1 MRAPQELVD
10 QIKRQEGL
18 RLTAY
23 VDTLGNRSIGY
34 GHTPAFPGQMITEAE
49 AEALLMQD
57 LNAAQTD
64 LLTALPWCFSLS
76 VPRYCVLW
84 NMTFNMGIGHL
95 LEFRLM
101 LAAVRN
107 ANYSEA
113 AKQMLNSLWASQ
125 VKERATELA
134 EQMETGAWF
143 NPET

>member
-1 MRAPQELVD
+1 MKAPQELVD

-34 GHTPAFPGQMITEAE
+34 GHTPAFPGQTITEAE
-49 AEALLMQD
+49 ADSWLMQD
-57 LNAAQTD
+57 LNSAQTD
-64 LLTALPWCFSLS
+64 LLTALPWCSSLS

-84 NMTFNMGIGHL
+84 NMTFNMGIAHL

-101 LAAVRN
+101 LAAVRE
-107 ANYSEA
+107 ANYPEA
-113 AKQMLNSLWASQ
+113 AKQMMNSLWASQ

>member
-34 GHTPAFPGQMITEAE
+34 GHTPAFPGQTITEAE
-49 AEALLMQD
+49 ADSWLMQD
-57 LNAAQTD
+57 LNSAQTD

-84 NMTFNMGIGHL
+84 NMCFNMGISHL

-107 ANYSEA
+107 ANYPEA

-125 VKERATELA
+125 VKDRAVELS
-134 EQMETGAWF
+134 EQMETGAWCI
-143 NPET
+143 PEA

>member
-1 MRAPQELVD
+1 M
-10 QIKRQEGL
+10 
-18 RLTAY
+18 AY
-23 VDTLGNRSIGY
+23 QDDLGNWTIGY
-34 GHTPAFPGQMITEAE
+34 GHTPAFSGQTITEAE

-84 NMTFNMGIGHL
+84 NMCFNMGISHL

-107 ANYSEA
+107 KDWNEA
-113 AKQMLNSLWASQ
+113 SRQMLDSLWARQ
-125 VKERATELA
+125 VKDRAIELA
-134 EQMETGAWF
+134 EQMQTGNWF

>member
-57 LNAAQTD
+57 LNSAQTD

-84 NMTFNMGIGHL
+84 NMTFNMGIAHL

-101 LAAVRN
+101 LAAVRE
-107 ANYSEA
+107 ANYPEA
-113 AKQMLNSLWASQ
+113 AKQMLDSLWASQ
-125 VKERATELA
+125 VHDRAVELA

>member
-1 MRAPQELVD
+1 MKAPQELVD

-18 RLTAY
+18 RLKAY
-23 VDTLGNRSIGY
+23 RDTLRDWTVGY

-64 LLTALPWCFSLS
+64 LLTALPWCSSLA

-84 NMTFNMGIGHL
+84 NMTFNMGIAHL

-101 LAAVRN
+101 LAAVRE
-107 ANYSEA
+107 ANYPEA
-113 AKQMLNSLWASQ
+113 AKKMLNSLWASQ

-134 EQMETGAWF
+134 EQMETGHWF

>member
-1 MRAPQELVD
+1 MKPPQELVD

-18 RLTAY
+18 RLDAY
-23 VDTLGNRSIGY
+23 QDTLGNWTVGY

-64 LLTALPWCFSLS
+64 LLTALPWCSSLS

-84 NMTFNMGIGHL
+84 NMTFNMGIAHL

-101 LAAVRN
+101 LAAVRE
-107 ANYSEA
+107 ANYPEA
-113 AKQMLNSLWASQ
+113 AKQMMNSLWASQ

>member
-1 MRAPQELVD
+1 MRPPQELVD
-10 QIKRQEGL
+10 QVKRQEGL

-34 GHTPAFPGQMITEAE
+34 GHTPAFPGQTITEAE
-49 AEALLMQD
+49 ADSLLMQD

-64 LLTALPWCFSLS
+64 LLTALPWCFSLP

-84 NMTFNMGIGHL
+84 NMTFNMGIAHL
-95 LEFRLM
+95 LEFHLM
-101 LAAVRN
+101 LAAVRK
-107 ANYSEA
+107 ANYPEA
-113 AKQMLNSLWASQ
+113 AKQMMNSLWASQ
-125 VKERATELA
+125 VHDRAVELA

>member
-34 GHTPAFPGQMITEAE
+34 GHTPAFPGQTITEAE
-49 AEALLMQD
+49 ADSWLMQD
-57 LNAAQTD
+57 LNSAQTD
-64 LLTALPWCFSLS
+64 LLTALPWCSSLA

-84 NMTFNMGIGHL
+84 NMTFNMGISHL
-95 LEFRLM
+95 LEFHLM
-101 LAAVRN
+101 LAAVRE
-107 ANYSEA
+107 ANYPEA
-113 AKQMLNSLWASQ
+113 AKQMMNSLWASQ

>member
-1 MRAPQELVD
+1 MKAPQELVD

-18 RLTAY
+18 RLEAY
-23 VDTLGNRSIGY
+23 QDTLGNRSIGY
-34 GHTPAFPGQMITEAE
+34 GHTPAFPGQTITEAE
-49 AEALLMQD
+49 ADSWLMQD
-57 LNAAQTD
+57 LNGAQTD

-113 AKQMLNSLWASQ
+113 AKQMMNSLWASQ

-134 EQMETGAWF
+134 EQMETGHWF

>member
-1 MRAPQELVD
+1 MKAPQELVD

-34 GHTPAFPGQMITEAE
+34 GHTPAFPGQTSTEAE

-64 LLTALPWCFSLS
+64 LVMALPWCSSLS

-101 LAAVRN
+101 LAAVRE
-107 ANYSEA
+107 ANYPEA
-113 AKQMLNSLWASQ
+113 AKQMLDSLWASQ
-125 VKERATELA
+125 VHDRAVELA

>member
-18 RLTAY
+18 RLEAY
-23 VDTLGNRSIGY
+23 QDTLGNWTVGY

-57 LNAAQTD
+57 LNAAQTY
-64 LLTALPWCFSLS
+64 LLTALPWCSSLA

-84 NMTFNMGIGHL
+84 NMTFNMGIAHL

-101 LAAVRN
+101 LEAVRN
-107 ANYSEA
+107 ANYKEA
-113 AKQMLNSLWASQ
+113 ARQMMNSLWASQ
-125 VKERATELA
+125 VKERAVELA
-134 EQMETGAWF
+134 EQMETGHWF

>member
-1 MRAPQELVD
+1 MKPPQELVD

-18 RLTAY
+18 RLEAY
-23 VDTLGNRSIGY
+23 QDTLGNWSVGF
-34 GHTPAFPGQMITEAE
+34 GHTPAFSGQTITEAE
-49 AEALLMQD
+49 AESLLIQD
-57 LNAAQTD
+57 LSSAQSS
-64 LLTALPWCFSLS
+64 LLSSLPWCSSLA

-113 AKQMLNSLWASQ
+113 AKQMMNSLWAEQ

-134 EQMETGAWF
+134 EQMETGHWF
-143 NPET
+143 NPEA

>member
-1 MRAPQELVD
+1 MKAPQELVD

-64 LLTALPWCFSLS
+64 LLTALPWCSSLA

-84 NMTFNMGIGHL
+84 NMTFNMGIAHL
-95 LEFRLM
+95 LEFHLM
-101 LAAVRN
+101 LAAVRE
-107 ANYSEA
+107 ANYPEA

-125 VKERATELA
+125 VKERAVELA
-134 EQMETGAWF
+134 EQMEAGHWF
-143 NPET
+143 NPEM

>member
-1 MRAPQELVD
+1 MKPPQELVD

-23 VDTLGNRSIGY
+23 QDTLGNWTVGI
-34 GHTPAFPGQMITEAE
+34 GHTPAFEGQTITEAE
-49 AEALLMQD
+49 AESLLIQD
-57 LNAAQTD
+57 LSAAQSS
-64 LLTALPWCFSLS
+64 LLSSLPWCFSLS

-113 AKQMLNSLWASQ
+113 ARQMMNSLWAEQ

-134 EQMETGAWF
+134 EQMETGNWF
-143 NPET
+143 NPEA

>member
-18 RLTAY
+18 RLEAY
-23 VDTLGNRSIGY
+23 QDTLGNWTVGY

-57 LNAAQTD
+57 LNAAQTY
-64 LLTALPWCFSLS
+64 LLTALPWCSSLA

-84 NMTFNMGIGHL
+84 NMTFNMGIAHL

-101 LAAVRN
+101 LAAVRE
-107 ANYSEA
+107 ANYPEA

>member
-1 MRAPQELVD
+1 MKPPQELVD

-23 VDTLGNRSIGY
+23 QDTLGNRSIGF
-34 GHTPAFPGQMITEAE
+34 GHTPAFPGQTITEAE
-49 AEALLMQD
+49 AESLLIQD
-57 LNAAQTD
+57 LSSAQSS
-64 LLTALPWCFSLS
+64 LLSSLPWCFSLS

-84 NMTFNMGIGHL
+84 NMTFNMGIAHL

-113 AKQMLNSLWASQ
+113 AKQMMNSLWAEQ
-125 VKERATELA
+125 VKERAVELS
-134 EQMETGAWF
+134 EQMETGVWF
-143 NPET
+143 NPEA

>member
-1 MRAPQELVD
+1 MKAPQELVD

-84 NMTFNMGIGHL
+84 NMTFNMGISHL
-95 LEFRLM
+95 LEFHLM
-101 LAAVRN
+101 LAAVREG
-107 ANYSEA
+107 NYKEA
-113 AKQMLNSLWASQ
+113 ARQMLNSLWASQ
-125 VKERATELA
+125 VHDRAVELA

>member
-1 MRAPQELVD
+1 MKAPQALVD

-18 RLTAY
+18 RLEAY
-23 VDTLGNRSIGY
+23 QDTLGNWTVGY
-34 GHTPAFPGQMITEAE
+34 GHTPAFSGQTITEAE
-49 AEALLMQD
+49 AESLLMQD
-57 LNAAQTD
+57 LNSVQTD
-64 LLTALPWCFSLS
+64 LLSSLPWCFSLS

-84 NMTFNMGIGHL
+84 NMAFNMGIAHL

-107 ANYSEA
+107 ANYGDA

-125 VKERATELA
+125 VKDRAVELS

-143 NPET
+143 NPEA

>member
-101 LAAVRN
+101 LAAVRE
-107 ANYSEA
+107 ANYPEA
-113 AKQMLNSLWASQ
+113 AKQMMNSLWASQ
-125 VKERATELA
+125 VKERAVELA

>member
-1 MRAPQELVD
+1 MKPPQELVD

-64 LLTALPWCFSLS
+64 LLTALPWCSSLS

-84 NMTFNMGIGHL
+84 NMTFNMGIAHL

-101 LAAVRN
+101 LAAVRE
-107 ANYSEA
+107 ANYPEA

-125 VKERATELA
+125 VHDRAVELA
-134 EQMETGAWF
+134 EQMETGHWF

>member
-1 MRAPQELVD
+1 MKPPQELVD

-57 LNAAQTD
+57 LNSAQTD

-84 NMTFNMGIGHL
+84 NMTFNMGIAHL

-101 LAAVRN
+101 LAAVRE
-107 ANYSEA
+107 ANYPEA
-113 AKQMLNSLWASQ
+113 AKQMMNSLWASQ

>member
-1 MRAPQELVD
+1 MKAPQELVD

-23 VDTLGNRSIGY
+23 VDTLGNWTIGY
-34 GHTPAFPGQMITEAE
+34 GHTPAFPGQTITEAE
-49 AEALLMQD
+49 ADSWLMQD
-57 LNAAQTD
+57 LNSAQTD
-64 LLTALPWCFSLS
+64 LLTAIPWCSSLS

-84 NMTFNMGIGHL
+84 NMCFNMGVGHL

-101 LAAVRN
+101 LEAVRN
-107 ANYSEA
+107 ANYPEA
-113 AKQMLNSLWASQ
+113 AKQMMNSLWASQ